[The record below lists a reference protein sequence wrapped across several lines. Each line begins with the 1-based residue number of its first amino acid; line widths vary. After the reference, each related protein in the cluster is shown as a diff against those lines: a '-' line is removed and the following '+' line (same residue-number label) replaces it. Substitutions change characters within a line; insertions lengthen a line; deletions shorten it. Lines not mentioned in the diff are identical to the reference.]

1 MNRKNVTSVTEFI
14 LLGIPLS
21 YQLQILLFAVLSAC
35 YVITL
40 IGNVTIIVVSVIDA
54 KLHTPM
60 YFFLSNLAL
69 LDISFSSSIVPKVV
83 YNLITGSRT
92 ITFHGCLAQSYVY
105 FLLGTTEFLL
115 LATMSFDRYVA
126 ICHPL
131 RYSTIMKPQLCFKL
145 IISSWMG
152 GFFDTIAQT
161 ILTFRLPFCGS
172 NVIDHYFCDVAPL
185 LKLACGDTHFIE
197 MMDLILASSLV
208 LGSLFFSMVSY
219 GCIIFAISKISSV
232 AGQKKTFSTCAS
244 HLTVVFIVYGSCIF
258 MCVRPYKNSRI
269 DSTKIVALLNCILTP
284 LLNPF
289 IYSFR
294 NKTFKEALKRTM
306 NRKKYFSKSIEH
318 NNKNIQHQ
326 KY

>member
-1 MNRKNVTSVTEFI
+1 MDRRNVTLVTEFI

-21 YQLQILLFAVLSAC
+21 YPLQILLCVVLSVC
-35 YVITL
+35 YVITVV
-40 IGNVTIIVVSVIDA
+40 GNATIIVVSLTDA
-54 KLHTPM
+54 QLHTPM

-69 LDISFSSSIVPKVV
+69 LDICFTSAIVPKVI
-83 YNLITGSRT
+83 YNLVTGSKT

-105 FLLGTTEFLL
+105 FLFGTTEFLL
-115 LATMSFDRYVA
+115 LAMMSFDRYMA

-131 RYSTIMKPQLCFKL
+131 RYGVIMKPKLCLKL
-145 IISSWMG
+145 ILSSWIG
-152 GFFDTIAQT
+152 GFLDTITQT
-161 ILTFRLPFCGS
+161 ILTFRLPFCG

-185 LKLACGDTHFIE
+185 VKLACGDTYLIG
-197 MMDLILASSLV
+197 MLDLILASSLV

-219 GCIIFAISKISSV
+219 GCIIFAITKISSV
-232 AGQKKTFSTCAS
+232 VGRKKTFSTCAS

-258 MCVRPYKNSRI
+258 MCINPSKDSKI
-269 DSTKIVALLNCILTP
+269 DSTKIVSLLNCILTP

-306 NRKKYFSKSIEH
+306 NKKNYFS
-318 NNKNIQHQ
+318 
-326 KY
+326 Y